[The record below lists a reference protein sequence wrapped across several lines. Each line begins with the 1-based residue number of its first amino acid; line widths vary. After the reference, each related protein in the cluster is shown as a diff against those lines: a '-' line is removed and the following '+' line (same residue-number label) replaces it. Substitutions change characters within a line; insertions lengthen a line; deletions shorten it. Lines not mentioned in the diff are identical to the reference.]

1 MDGSIAFMNHRLTCV
16 QVTVLSLAL
25 FAAGDATAQVSKPNI
40 VIVITDDQGYP
51 ELSSHG
57 NPILETPH
65 LDQLAGEGLRF
76 SDFHVSPMCAPTRG
90 QLLTGLDAA
99 RNGVI
104 NVSSGRALLRP
115 EIPTMGTLFANAGW
129 ATGIYGKWHLGAN
142 YPFRP
147 EDRGFQDTVWF
158 PSSHIGSVTDY
169 WGNDYF
175 DDTYISNGV
184 LERFEGYTTD
194 IFFDEAMSFMKQS
207 ADAGQPFLAYIST
220 ATPHAPLVAK
230 EEDVAAIAET
240 LAEPQFA
247 EIPDDL
253 KDSLSR
259 YLGMIRNIDTNM
271 GRLVSFLEQ
280 EGLRDD
286 TILVFLTDNG
296 SIFGPRYYNAGMRG
310 MKTELWE
317 GGHRVPLFI
326 SWPNGG
332 FTEPG
337 EIGGLTQVQDI
348 LPTLLELS
356 GVWPNRAFDGMSLA
370 AVLRGEAEVP
380 EDRTLIINYSR
391 MPGFMNYPTPY
402 SQTLM
407 RRD

>member
-1 MDGSIAFMNHRLTCV
+1 MNHRLTCV